1 MLHERQVELLGEEIE
16 AELAPLSGI
25 SGLYDLV
32 KNPLPEAGQELATK
46 SERGRP
52 WSLLPLMVCEAISG
66 DYGQALPAAA
76 ALQLLRTAA
85 EVFDDIE
92 DADSS
97 ESLSARHGLAIA
109 VNVATT
115 LVILAERAI
124 VRLEA
129 KGVEP
134 RVIVRTMD
142 AVNSFHTVACAGQ
155 HLDISLTAET
165 SISEDTYLKVIGMK
179 SAYMAECACH
189 VGALLA
195 NASQELVDTFSAFG
209 RNLGM
214 ASQIANDIQGIT
226 LGTDIIKRKITLPVI
241 FALGQADDEAHSRL
255 ESIFLERSAAIYD
268 PAPIRD
274 LLFRTGAIHYATL
287 KMEFY
292 KQLASGALSEAA
304 GAGASVERLKLFLE

>member
-1 MLHERQVELLGEEIE
+1 MLHERQAELLGEEIE
-16 AELAPLSGI
+16 AALASLSDI

-32 KNPLPEAGQELATK
+32 KNPLAEAGRGLAVK
-46 SERGRP
+46 NERGRP
-52 WSLLPLMVCEAISG
+52 WPLLPLMVCEAISG
-66 DYGQALPAAA
+66 HYGQALPAAA
-76 ALQLLRTAA
+76 ALQLLRAAA

-97 ESLSARHGLAIA
+97 ESLSARHGFAIA

-115 LVILAERAI
+115 LVIVAERAI

-142 AVNSFHTVACAGQ
+142 TVNAFHTAACAGQ
-155 HLDISLTAET
+155 HLDLSLTVET
-165 SISEDTYLKVIGMK
+165 GISEDMYLKVIGMK
-179 SAYMAECACH
+179 SAYASECACNI
-189 VGALLA
+189 GALLA
-195 NASQELVDTFSAFG
+195 NANQELIDTFSSFG

-214 ASQIANDIQGIT
+214 VAQIANDIQGIT
-226 LGTDIIKRKITLPVI
+226 LGTDIIKRKMTLPVI
-241 FALGQADDEAHSRL
+241 FALGHADGEERSRFKG
-255 ESIFLERSAAIYD
+255 IFLEQTAAICD

-274 LLFRTGAIHYATL
+274 LLFRAGAIHYATV

-292 KQLASGALSEAA
+292 KQLAAGALSEAA
-304 GAGASVERLKLFLE
+304 RSGASVERLRLFLE

>member
-1 MLHERQVELLGEEIE
+1 MWQKRQAELLAGEIE
-16 AELAPLSGI
+16 AILAPLYGQ

-32 KNPLPEAGQELATK
+32 KNPLAKAGQELAVK
-46 SERGRP
+46 SGRSRP
-52 WSLLPLMVCEAISG
+52 WPLLPLMVCEAVSG
-66 DYGQALPAAA
+66 DCERALPAAA
-76 ALQLLRTAA
+76 AIQLLRTAA
-85 EVFDDIE
+85 DVFDDIE

-97 ESLSARHGLAIA
+97 ESLSVRHGFAIA

-115 LVILAERAI
+115 LIIVAEREL
-124 VRLEA
+124 VRLET

-134 RVIVRTMD
+134 RIIVRTMD
-142 AVNSFHTVACAGQ
+142 AINSFHTVACAGQ
-155 HLDISLTAET
+155 HLDISLTGET
-165 SISEDTYLKVIGMK
+165 AVSEDMYFKVIGMK
-179 SAYMAECACH
+179 SAYAAECACH

-195 NASQELVDTFSAFG
+195 NANQELVDTFSAFG

-214 ASQIANDIQGIT
+214 AAQIANDIQGIMS
-226 LGTDIIKRKITLPVI
+226 GTDIIKHKITLPVI
-241 FALGQADDEAHSRL
+241 FALGQADGEAGGRL
-255 ESIFLERSAAIYD
+255 KGIFLEPATATWD

-274 LLFRTGAIHYATL
+274 LLFRTGAIHYATV